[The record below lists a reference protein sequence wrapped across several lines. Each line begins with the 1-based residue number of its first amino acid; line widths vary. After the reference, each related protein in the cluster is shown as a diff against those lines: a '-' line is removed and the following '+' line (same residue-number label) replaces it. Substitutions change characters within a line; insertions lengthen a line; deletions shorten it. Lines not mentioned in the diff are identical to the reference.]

1 MNFNK
6 EMKMSKNYTQN
17 TDYDDYTNDIVDLDN
32 DYSCPWYV
40 DNFIWSEKDKEIS
53 TKNNSLRR

>member
-6 EMKMSKNYTQN
+6 EIKMSKDYTQN

-32 DYSCPWYV
+32 DYGCPWYV